1 MAEARTLLKTMPSA
15 SVAILEALCL
25 LWHDL
30 WKWYNQLDEDTQR
43 SHNIDWARWIANQNL
58 PIMQVLTLS
67 LTPWVS
73 RPASCWLWRLWR
85 VFEAYCWAMS
95 SHASMCTGS
104 GRCFDPPPG

>member
-58 PIMQVLTLS
+58 PKHWFMGKSETNK
-67 LTPWVS
+67 
-73 RPASCWLWRLWR
+73 
-85 VFEAYCWAMS
+85 
-95 SHASMCTGS
+95 SHKYGMNYNTNPVWGCLRGCLFRSIS
-104 GRCFDPPPG
+104 